1 MDVSTRAANLTL
13 AEGARRDIG
22 RSHALGDIDLS
33 VKMGSR
39 VRATPA
45 VYSSG
50 NRPAGEVVVERFS
63 FASEVAFVPHGDL
76 LDGATVA
83 PLTAPMSEQSPFQA
97 AIFRFAPGGRL
108 ARHSATALEIF
119 AVLDGS
125 GEVIGPDAVGE
136 PISVG
141 EAIFW
146 SPGDEQEMHSATGM
160 SVLVIQG
167 EQLDRFRRSPATR

>member
-1 MDVSTRAANLTL
+1 
-13 AEGARRDIG
+13 
-22 RSHALGDIDLS
+22 
-33 VKMGSR
+33 
-39 VRATPA
+39 
-45 VYSSG
+45 
-50 NRPAGEVVVERFS
+50 VVVERFS

-76 LDGATVA
+76 LDGVTVA

-119 AVLDGS
+119 AVLEGS

-136 PISVG
+136 PISIG

-160 SVLVIQG
+160 RVLIIQG
-167 EQLDRFRRSPATR
+167 ERLDRFRRSPATP